1 MKSILH
7 KATTRGKAQHGWLQ
21 SFHSFSFGEYYDSK
35 RMNFGA
41 LRVLND
47 DTVAAGMGFGAH
59 PHREMEIISIPLEG
73 VLEHKDS
80 MGNTAVI
87 RSGDIQVLSAG
98 TGISHSEYNKS
109 NDTPVKFLQ
118 IWILPNR
125 KGIPPRYDQ
134 ISLNISDRHNQF
146 QQILSPYSE
155 DGGVWINQKAWFHIS
170 NLDAGIELCYKLKSK
185 KNSGVYIFILT
196 GSVEINQQELC
207 IRDGFG
213 VWDTE
218 DFTVKANLNSEL
230 LLIEVPMNIGT

>member
-47 DTVAAGMGFGAH
+47 DTVAAGMGFGTH
-59 PHREMEIISIPLEG
+59 PHRDMEIVSIPLEG
-73 VLEHKDS
+73 VLGHKDS
-80 MGNTAVI
+80 IGNTAVI

-109 NDTPVKFLQ
+109 NKTPVKFLQ

-125 KGIPPRYDQ
+125 KRIPPRYDQ
-134 ISLNISDRHNQF
+134 ISLKVSDRHNQF
-146 QQILSPYSE
+146 QQILSPYPE
-155 DGGVWINQKAWFHIS
+155 DDGVWINQKAWFHIS

-196 GSVEINQQELC
+196 GSVEINEQELSN
-207 IRDGFG
+207 RDGFG

-218 DFTVKANLNSEL
+218 GFTVKANFDSEL
-230 LLIEVPMNIGT
+230 LLIEVPMDIGM

>member
-47 DTVAAGMGFGAH
+47 DTVAAGMGFGTH
-59 PHREMEIISIPLEG
+59 PHRDMEIVSIPLEG

-80 MGNTAVI
+80 IGNTAVI

-109 NDTPVKFLQ
+109 NKTPVKFLQ

-125 KGIPPRYDQ
+125 KRIPPRYDQ
-134 ISLNISDRHNQF
+134 ISLKVSDRHNQF
-146 QQILSPYSE
+146 QQILSPYPE
-155 DGGVWINQKAWFHIS
+155 DDGVWINQKAWFHIS

-196 GSVEINQQELC
+196 GSVEINEQELSN
-207 IRDGFG
+207 RDGFG

-218 DFTVKANLNSEL
+218 GFTVKANFDSEL
-230 LLIEVPMNIGT
+230 LLIEVPMDIGM

>member
-47 DTVAAGMGFGAH
+47 DTVAAGMGFSTH
-59 PHREMEIISIPLEG
+59 PHREMEIVSIPLEG

-109 NDTPVKFLQ
+109 NETPVKFLQ

-125 KGIPPRYDQ
+125 KEILPRYDQ

-146 QQILSPYSE
+146 QQILSPYPE
-155 DGGVWINQKAWFHIS
+155 DDGVWINQKAWFHIS

-196 GSVEINQQELC
+196 GSVEISQQELS

>member
-125 KGIPPRYDQ
+125 KGIPPRYDL
-134 ISLNISDRHNQF
+134 SLI
-146 QQILSPYSE
+146 
-155 DGGVWINQKAWFHIS
+155 HIS
-170 NLDAGIELCYKLKSK
+170 EPTRPY
-185 KNSGVYIFILT
+185 
-196 GSVEINQQELC
+196 
-207 IRDGFG
+207 
-213 VWDTE
+213 
-218 DFTVKANLNSEL
+218 
-230 LLIEVPMNIGT
+230 

>member
-47 DTVAAGMGFGAH
+47 DTVAAGMGFSTH
-59 PHREMEIISIPLEG
+59 PHREMEIVSIPLEG

-109 NDTPVKFLQ
+109 NETPVKFLQ

-125 KGIPPRYDQ
+125 KEIPPRYDQ

-146 QQILSPYSE
+146 QQILSPYPE
-155 DGGVWINQKAWFHIS
+155 DDGVWINQKAWFHIS

-185 KNSGVYIFILT
+185 KNNGVYIFILT
-196 GSVEINQQELC
+196 GSVEINQQELS